1 MGSLTECFQK
11 IAEGYTAR
19 RGALFSDSDI
29 LSGDS
34 TSPGLIST
42 SSGNLLTRTS
52 AHRERGGSERCRKK
66 RKVKLYTVVYY
77 CNMTAFASVC
87 MVV

>member
-1 MGSLTECFQK
+1 MNMILNTRMYLQSSFSQMGSLTECFQK

-52 AHRERGGSERCRKK
+52 AHRERGGVRDVGRKGK
-66 RKVKLYTVVYY
+66 
-77 CNMTAFASVC
+77 
-87 MVV
+87 